1 MISQKQQA
9 ESGKQQA
16 IRVNQFMSKLQALS
30 FMLCALC
37 ITCSSGKEEDSKKDG
52 EGWFVTVKG
61 KVAFPQ
67 QGSITIQEIKDGSF
81 GWQDTIQ
88 LKSNATFLKKVKVT
102 EPGYYRI
109 NFYGKQ
115 SVDLILY
122 KSDLEVNVD
131 GNNASGSAEVKG
143 SPEIET
149 IRKVQL
155 MLQETDKLPE
165 VAKMNEEFTA
175 ASQRGDQEKMMQIQ
189 QAYMTIAA
197 QTQNKVAQ
205 YIKEQP
211 ASLGVINLLQNN
223 TLDKEQYFDTYQAVA
238 DKLKKEWPNYTVAK
252 NFVIEVEKL
261 KKLAVGQ
268 PAPEIAL
275 PNTEGQLTKL
285 SSFKGKYVL
294 VDFWA
299 KWCGPCRKE
308 NPNVVK
314 AYNQFKDKGFT
325 VFGVSLDRNKEDWV
339 KAINEDGLTWTH
351 VSDLKFWQSE
361 AAKTYNIT
369 SIPFSL
375 LLDPNG
381 VIIAKN
387 LRGPALEAK
396 LTEIFSAKK

>member
-1 MISQKQQA
+1 M
-9 ESGKQQA
+9 E
-16 IRVNQFMSKLQALS
+16 
-30 FMLCALC
+30 
-37 ITCSSGKEEDSKKDG
+37 
-52 EGWFVTVKG
+52 
-61 KVAFPQ
+61 
-67 QGSITIQEIKDGSF
+67 
-81 GWQDTIQ
+81 
-88 LKSNATFLKKVKVT
+88 
-102 EPGYYRI
+102 
-109 NFYGKQ
+109 
-115 SVDLILY
+115 
-122 KSDLEVNVD
+122 
-131 GNNASGSAEVKG
+131 
-143 SPEIET
+143 
-149 IRKVQL
+149 
-155 MLQETDKLPE
+155 KLPE

-175 ASQRGDQEKMMQIQ
+175 ASQRGDQDKMMQIQ
-189 QAYMTIAA
+189 QAYMQIAT

-205 YIKEQP
+205 YIKDQP

-223 TLDKEQYFDTYQAVA
+223 TLDREQYFDTYVAVA
-238 DKLKKEWPNYTVAK
+238 DRLKKEWPNYTLAK
-252 NFVIEVEKL
+252 KFIAEVETT
-261 KKLAVGQ
+261 KKLAIGQ

-275 PNTEGQLTKL
+275 PNTDGQLTKL

-314 AYNQFKDKGFT
+314 AYNQFKEKGFT
-325 VFGVSLDRNKEDWV
+325 VFGVSLDRSKEDWV